1 MGGATPSPPRT
12 PAYCLTL
19 LWLEN
24 TEKCSI
30 DTHTQTHRYWS
41 VCLGN
46 KKCWFLNRLRIRSVG
61 RFVCDLCR
69 RLSVQHGLQLQLAK
83 EFATSWTSF
92 NIHAR
97 LTYAQHREGGSSQ
110 RRRGPCHHVG
120 SAVTINCLA
129 RPQWFTAA
137 AQHPILRIRTLARV
151 QEVRE
156 WGREYPGR
164 GHVYCYNSIFYSKP
178 HLYLLL

>member
-1 MGGATPSPPRT
+1 M
-12 PAYCLTL
+12 
-19 LWLEN
+19 
-24 TEKCSI
+24 
-30 DTHTQTHRYWS
+30 
-41 VCLGN
+41 CLGN

-97 LTYAQHREGGSSQ
+97 LTYAQPRGGQLTEEAWPLPSRWQRCNNKLPGQTTMIYCSSPTPHITYTHL
-110 RRRGPCHHVG
+110 GACAGSGGVG
-120 SAVTINCLA
+120 AGV
-129 RPQWFTAA
+129 PGQG
-137 AQHPILRIRTLARV
+137 
-151 QEVRE
+151 
-156 WGREYPGR
+156 WGV